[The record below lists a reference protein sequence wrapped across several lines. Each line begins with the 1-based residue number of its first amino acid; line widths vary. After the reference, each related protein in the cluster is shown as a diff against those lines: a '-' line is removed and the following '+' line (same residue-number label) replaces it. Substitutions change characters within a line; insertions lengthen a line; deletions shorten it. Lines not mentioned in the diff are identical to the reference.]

1 MFLRKDFGLKI
12 LLLPPDCFLCFVL
25 GVDYVSFQLL
35 APAKMSTAC
44 CHASLP
50 LWTQP
55 PGNIRP
61 NKLFLMYV
69 ALVTVECHSNKK
81 VTNTEVMWNS

>member
-25 GVDYVSFQLL
+25 GVEYVSFQLL

-44 CHASLP
+44 CHAFLP

-61 NKLFLMYV
+61 NKPFLMYV
-69 ALVTVECHSNKK
+69 ALVTVECHRNKK